1 VRILILGTSGSAG
14 DLYEDPSTSWA
25 LRLQDAVSADIGPVE
40 VFQRMFSPNGERALV
55 FLERLLAEHH
65 PDVVI
70 AYPNTYAFVMSDVEE
85 CVRQRF
91 GKRTARVFRVAERG
105 FASTSGHLG
114 PPGRA
119 AVRGAKAAT
128 RRVVGTAS
136 LLDAGLATQSW
147 LDTLDRLAR
156 AEAVDAIILGA
167 TFFGAEFQQAYP
179 GATETTRA
187 FNRLIEERCLAHHFA
202 WLDGEAA
209 MRAAPGGRDACYG
222 ADSVHKTRL
231 GNDQILGL
239 VTGALR
245 ERQARV

>member
-1 VRILILGTSGSAG
+1 MRILILGTSGSVG
-14 DLYEDPSTSWA
+14 DLYEDRSTSWA
-25 LRLQDAVSADIGPVE
+25 FRLEEAVSADVGPVE
-40 VFQRMFSPNGERALV
+40 IFQRMFSPNGERALV
-55 FLERLLAEHH
+55 FLERLLTEHR

-70 AYPNTYAFVMSDVEE
+70 AYPNTYAFVMADVEE

-119 AVRGAKAAT
+119 ALRGAKAAT

-156 AEAVDAIILGA
+156 AESVDAIILGA

-179 GATETTRA
+179 GSKDATRA
-187 FNRLIEERCLAHHFA
+187 FNRIVEERCQAHHFA

-209 MRAAPGGRDACYG
+209 MCAAPGGRDACYG
-222 ADSVHKTRL
+222 PDGVHKTRL

-239 VTGALR
+239 VVGALR
-245 ERQARV
+245 ERHARA